1 MTWAVF
7 VLGLLLTTLGA
18 TAGSALVATSR
29 AELARLATTQLRGGG
44 VPVAR
49 LAEVERLLIA
59 ASSTTSL
66 GVLLLGAALVGLLA
80 GAGRVTSLL
89 VLLLVGIPAVV
100 VGGYLL
106 PRLFAT
112 GRAEKALAAT
122 LPVLRPWSAL
132 LGLLLPADGPGAES
146 RFRAILRGGAA
157 VDPDASGEL
166 ELVGGVLTF
175 AERPVREV
183 MTPRTEI
190 VAIAEDAT
198 KPEISQAFAQS
209 GYSRLPVYR
218 GTLDEIVGMLHAFDL
233 FRLEQGAPLPVR
245 PVAMAPASRAC
256 GDLLIDMQR
265 ERRLMAVVLDEYGGT
280 AGIVTLDDLLES
292 IVGEIVDDDEPG
304 TAPGTGAGVLE
315 TDGSASREAIETR
328 FETRLPPGRSASI
341 GGLLVELAG
350 RIPVAGERFMV
361 AGLEIDVVQST
372 PTRVERILI
381 RTTPPPA
388 IALTGR
394 TP

>member
-1 MTWAVF
+1 MTWTVF
-7 VLGLLLTTLGA
+7 VFGLLLTTLGA
-18 TAGSALVATSR
+18 TAGSALIATSR
-29 AELARLATTQLRGGG
+29 AELARFAATQLRGGG
-44 VPVAR
+44 VPLAR

-80 GAGRVTSLL
+80 GAGRLTSIL
-89 VLLLVGIPAVV
+89 VLLLVGVPAVV

-106 PRLFAT
+106 PRFFAT
-112 GRAEKALAAT
+112 RRAEQALRVT

-183 MTPRTEI
+183 MTPRTDI

-198 KPEISQAFAQS
+198 KSEISQAFAHS

-218 GTLDEIVGMLHAFDL
+218 GTLDEIIGMLHAFDL
-233 FRLEQGAPLPVR
+233 FRVQQGTPLPIR

-304 TAPGTGAGVLE
+304 TATGMGPGVLE
-315 TDGSASREAIETR
+315 TDGSASREVVEAR

-350 RIPVAGERFMV
+350 RIPVAGERFV
-361 AGLEIDVVQST
+361 VSGLELDVVQSS

-381 RTTPPPA
+381 RTTPPPPT
-388 IALTGR
+388 ALQGR
-394 TP
+394 PA

>member
-1 MTWAVF
+1 MTWTVF
-7 VLGLLLTTLGA
+7 VLGLLLATLGA
-18 TAGSALVATSR
+18 TAGSALIATSR
-29 AELARLATTQLRGGG
+29 AELARFAATQLRGGG
-44 VPVAR
+44 MPLAR

-80 GAGRVTSLL
+80 GAGRLTALL
-89 VLLLVGIPAVV
+89 VLLLVGVPAVV

-112 GRAEKALAAT
+112 RRAEQALRAT
-122 LPVLRPWSAL
+122 LPMLRPWSAVL
-132 LGLLLPADGPGAES
+132 ALLLPADGPGAES

-183 MTPRTEI
+183 MTPRTDI
-190 VAIAEDAT
+190 VAVAEDAT
-198 KPEISQAFAQS
+198 KSEIGQAFAQS

-233 FRLEQGAPLPVR
+233 FRLEQGAPLPIR
-245 PVAMAPASRAC
+245 PVAVAPASRAC

-304 TAPGTGAGVLE
+304 AATGSGPGVFE

-328 FETRLPPGRSASI
+328 FDTRLPQGRSASI

-350 RIPVAGERFMV
+350 RIPVPGERFVV
-361 AGLEIDVVQST
+361 AGLEFDVVQSS
-372 PTRVERILI
+372 PTRVERLLI
-381 RTTPPPA
+381 RATPPPA
-388 IALTGR
+388 IALQGR
-394 TP
+394 ST

>member
-1 MTWAVF
+1 MTWTVF
-7 VLGLLLTTLGA
+7 VFGLLLTTLGA
-18 TAGSALVATSR
+18 TAGSALIATSR
-29 AELARLATTQLRGGG
+29 AELARFAATQLRGGG
-44 VPVAR
+44 VPLAR

-66 GVLLLGAALVGLLA
+66 GVLLLGAALVGVLA
-80 GAGRVTSLL
+80 GAGRLTSIL
-89 VLLLVGIPAVV
+89 VLLLVGVPAVV

-106 PRLFAT
+106 PRFFAT
-112 GRAEKALAAT
+112 RRAEKALRVT

-132 LGLLLPADGPGAES
+132 LALLLPADGPGAES

-183 MTPRTEI
+183 MTPRTDI

-198 KPEISQAFAQS
+198 KGEISQAFAHS

-218 GTLDEIVGMLHAFDL
+218 GTLDEIIGMLHAFDL
-233 FRLEQGAPLPVR
+233 FRVQPGTPLPIR

-265 ERRLMAVVLDEYGGT
+265 ERRLMAVVIDEYGGT

-304 TAPGTGAGVLE
+304 AATFMGPGVLE
-315 TDGSASREAIETR
+315 TDGSASREVVEAQ

-350 RIPVAGERFMV
+350 RIPVAGERFV
-361 AGLEIDVVQST
+361 VSGLELDVVQSS

-381 RTTPPPA
+381 RTTPPPPT
-388 IALTGR
+388 ALQGR
-394 TP
+394 PA

>member
-7 VLGLLLTTLGA
+7 VLGLLLATLGA
-18 TAGSALVATSR
+18 TAGSALIATSR
-29 AELARLATTQLRGGG
+29 SELARFAATQLRGSV
-44 VPVAR
+44 VPTAR

-66 GVLLLGAALVGLLA
+66 GVLLLGAALIGLLA
-80 GAGRVTSLL
+80 GAGRLTSIL
-89 VLLLVGIPAVV
+89 VLTFVGIPAVV

-112 GRAEKALAAT
+112 KQPDEALAFT
-122 LPVLRPWSAL
+122 LPVLKPWSSI
-132 LGLLLPADGPGAES
+132 LGLLLPSEGPGAES

-157 VDPDASGEL
+157 VDPEASGEL

-183 MTPRTEI
+183 MTPRTDI
-190 VAIAEDAT
+190 VAVAEDAT
-198 KPEISQAFAQS
+198 KAEISQAFAQS

-233 FRLEQGAPLPVR
+233 FRLQQGSPLPVR

-292 IVGEIVDDDEPG
+292 IVGEIVDDDEPRAVAG
-304 TAPGTGAGVLE
+304 VAPGVLD

-350 RIPVAGERFMV
+350 RIPVAGERFLV
-361 AGLEIDVVQST
+361 AGLELDVVQAS
-372 PTRVERILI
+372 PTRIERILI
-381 RTTPPPA
+381 RPLPPPA
-388 IALTGR
+388 IALAER
-394 TP
+394 AP

>member
-7 VLGLLLTTLGA
+7 VTGLLLATLGA
-18 TAGSALVATSR
+18 TAGSALIATSR
-29 AELARLATTQLRGGG
+29 TELARFAATQLRGGG
-44 VPVAR
+44 MPVAR

-66 GVLLLGAALVGLLA
+66 GVLLMGAALIGLLA
-80 GAGRVTSLL
+80 GAGRLTSLL
-89 VLLLVGIPAVV
+89 VLLLVGVPAVV
-100 VGGYLL
+100 AGGYLV

-112 GRAEKALAAT
+112 RRPEQALRAT
-122 LPVLRPWSAL
+122 LPVLRPWSAVL
-132 LGLLLPADGPGAES
+132 ALLLPADGPGSES
-146 RFRAILRGGAA
+146 RFRAIFRGGVA

-166 ELVGGVLTF
+166 ELVGGVLSF

-183 MTPRTEI
+183 MSPRTDI

-198 KPEISQAFAQS
+198 RAEISQAFAQS

-304 TAPGTGAGVLE
+304 IAVGAGPGVLE
-315 TDGSASREAIETR
+315 TDGSASREVIEDR
-328 FETRLPPGRSASI
+328 FDTRLPAGQSASI

-350 RIPVAGERFMV
+350 RIPVAGERFVV
-361 AGLEIDVVQST
+361 ADLEFDVVQSS

-388 IALTGR
+388 IVLHGDNA
-394 TP
+394 

>member
-7 VLGLLLTTLGA
+7 VLGLLLATLGA
-18 TAGSALVATSR
+18 MAGSALIGTSR
-29 AELARLATTQLRGGG
+29 AELARFAATQLRGGG
-44 VPVAR
+44 MPQAR
-49 LAEVERLLIA
+49 LAEVERLMIA

-66 GVLLLGAALVGLLA
+66 GALLLGAALVGLLA
-80 GAGRVTSLL
+80 GAGRLTSLL
-89 VLLLVGIPAVV
+89 VLLFGGIPAVV
-100 VGGYLL
+100 MGGYLL

-112 GRAEKALAAT
+112 RRAEQALRFT
-122 LPVLRPWSAL
+122 LPVLRPWSAVL
-132 LGLLLPADGPGAES
+132 ALLLPADGPGAES

-183 MTPRTEI
+183 MTPRTDV
-190 VAIAEDAT
+190 VAIAEDAS
-198 KPEISQAFAQS
+198 KAEISQAFAQS

-233 FRLEQGAPLPVR
+233 FRLQQGAPLPIR

-304 TAPGTGAGVLE
+304 AATLMGPGVLE
-315 TDGSASREAIETR
+315 TDGSASREVVEAQ

-350 RIPVAGERFMV
+350 RIPVAGERFVV
-361 AGLEIDVVQST
+361 AGLEFDVVQSS

-381 RTTPPPA
+381 RTTPPPPT
-388 IALTGR
+388 ALQGR
-394 TP
+394 PA

>member
-1 MTWAVF
+1 MTWTVF
-7 VLGLLLTTLGA
+7 VFGLLLTTLGA
-18 TAGSALVATSR
+18 TAGSALIATSR
-29 AELARLATTQLRGGG
+29 AELARFAATQLRGGG
-44 VPVAR
+44 VPLAR

-66 GVLLLGAALVGLLA
+66 GVLLLGAALVGVLA
-80 GAGRVTSLL
+80 GAGRLTSIL
-89 VLLLVGIPAVV
+89 VLLLVGVPAVV

-106 PRLFAT
+106 PRFFAT
-112 GRAEKALAAT
+112 RRAEKALRVT

-132 LGLLLPADGPGAES
+132 LALLLPADGPGAES

-183 MTPRTEI
+183 MTPRTDI

-198 KPEISQAFAQS
+198 KGEISQAFAHS

-218 GTLDEIVGMLHAFDL
+218 GTLDEIIGMLHAFDL
-233 FRLEQGAPLPVR
+233 FRVQPGTPLPIR

-304 TAPGTGAGVLE
+304 AATLMGPGVLE
-315 TDGSASREAIETR
+315 TDGSASRDVVEAQ

-350 RIPVAGERFMV
+350 RIPVAGERFV
-361 AGLEIDVVQST
+361 VSGLELDVVQSS

-381 RTTPPPA
+381 RTTPPPPT
-388 IALTGR
+388 ALQGR
-394 TP
+394 PA

>member
-7 VLGLLLTTLGA
+7 VLGLMLATLGA
-18 TAGSALVATSR
+18 TAGSALIATSR
-29 AELARLATTQLRGGG
+29 AELARFAATQLRGGG
-44 VPVAR
+44 MPLAR

-80 GAGRVTSLL
+80 GAGRLTSLL
-89 VLLLVGIPAVV
+89 VLLLVGVPAVV

-112 GRAEKALAAT
+112 RRAERALRAT
-122 LPVLRPWSAL
+122 LPMLRPWSAVL
-132 LGLLLPADGPGAES
+132 ALLLPTDGPGAES

-183 MTPRTEI
+183 MTPRTDI

-198 KPEISQAFAQS
+198 KSEIGQAFAQS

-218 GTLDEIVGMLHAFDL
+218 GTLDEIIGMLHAFDL

-304 TAPGTGAGVLE
+304 AATGTGPGVLE

-350 RIPVAGERFMV
+350 RIPLAGERFVV
-361 AGLEIDVVQST
+361 AGLEFDVVQSS

-388 IALTGR
+388 IALQGR
-394 TP
+394 AP

>member
-7 VLGLLLTTLGA
+7 ALGLVLATLGA
-18 TAGSALVATSR
+18 TAGSALIATSR
-29 AELARLATTQLRGGG
+29 AELARFAATQLRGGG
-44 VPVAR
+44 MPLAR
-49 LAEVERLLIA
+49 LAEVERILIA

-80 GAGRVTSLL
+80 GTGRVTALL
-89 VLLLVGIPAVV
+89 VLLLIGIPAVV

-112 GRAEKALAAT
+112 RRAEKALRVT

-132 LGLLLPADGPGAES
+132 LALLLPSDGPGAES

-183 MTPRTEI
+183 MTPRTDI

-198 KPEISQAFAQS
+198 KAEISQAFAQS

-233 FRLEQGAPLPVR
+233 FRLQQGAPLPIR

-265 ERRLMAVVLDEYGGT
+265 ERRLMSVVLDEYGGT

-304 TAPGTGAGVLE
+304 MASGTGPGVLE

-328 FETRLPPGRSASI
+328 FDIRLPQGRSASI

-350 RIPVAGERFMV
+350 RIPVAGERFAV
-361 AGLEIDVVQST
+361 GGLELDVVQSS
-372 PTRVERILI
+372 PTRIERILI
-381 RTTPPPA
+381 RPSPPPA
-388 IALTGR
+388 VVLQGR
-394 TP
+394 TQ

>member
-1 MTWAVF
+1 MTWTVF

-18 TAGSALVATSR
+18 TAGSALIATSR
-29 AELARLATTQLRGGG
+29 AELARFAATQLRGGG
-44 VPVAR
+44 VPMAR

-112 GRAEKALAAT
+112 RRPEQALGAT

-132 LGLLLPADGPGAES
+132 LGLLLPSDGPGAES

-198 KPEISQAFAQS
+198 KAEISQAFAQS

-233 FRLEQGAPLPVR
+233 FRLEQGSPLPVR

-292 IVGEIVDDDEPG
+292 IVGEIVDDDEPAAPTG
-304 TAPGTGAGVLE
+304 PGTGVLE
-315 TDGSASREAIETR
+315 TDGSASREAIEAR
-328 FETRLPPGRSASI
+328 FEARLPPGRSASV

-350 RIPVAGERFMV
+350 RIPVAGERFTV
-361 AGLEIDVVQST
+361 AGLEIDVLQSS

-394 TP
+394 TA

>member
-1 MTWAVF
+1 
-7 VLGLLLTTLGA
+7 
-18 TAGSALVATSR
+18 
-29 AELARLATTQLRGGG
+29 
-44 VPVAR
+44 
-49 LAEVERLLIA
+49 
-59 ASSTTSL
+59 
-66 GVLLLGAALVGLLA
+66 
-80 GAGRVTSLL
+80 
-89 VLLLVGIPAVV
+89 
-100 VGGYLL
+100 
-106 PRLFAT
+106 
-112 GRAEKALAAT
+112 
-122 LPVLRPWSAL
+122 
-132 LGLLLPADGPGAES
+132 
-146 RFRAILRGGAA
+146 
-157 VDPDASGEL
+157 
-166 ELVGGVLTF
+166 
-175 AERPVREV
+175 
-183 MTPRTEI
+183 MTPRTDI

-198 KPEISQAFAQS
+198 KAEISQAFSQS

-233 FRLEQGAPLPVR
+233 FRVQQGSPLPVR

-304 TAPGTGAGVLE
+304 AAAGTGPGVFE
-315 TDGSASREAIETR
+315 TDGSASREAIEAR

-350 RIPVAGERFMV
+350 RIPGPGERFVMG
-361 AGLEIDVVQST
+361 GLELDVVQAS

-388 IALTGR
+388 IALSGR
-394 TP
+394 TT